1 MSEPSKL
8 KNKSLRMNDLAVIAG
23 NGELPNLIY
32 TEMNKL
38 SVRPWAF
45 HPANIKV
52 KNPKNINQVSFD
64 PFDLEGL
71 FLELKKRNIKNVV
84 FAGKITRETVKYA
97 KSRNLDNLFYN
108 EIYPI
113 LQQTDDQI
121 LRRIGEIFESHGFNV
136 KGVIEL
142 LPRALA
148 SKGNL
153 TRKMPSLQ
161 DKSDIMKAIEYHN
174 ILSKSDIG
182 QSLIVSDGLC
192 LAIETLPGTDA
203 MLDFANHIKSKNF
216 PQDVEN
222 GIFYK
227 APKTSQDT
235 RFDIPVIGEITIV
248 KVKEAKLK
256 GIALKKNAVILLNK
270 EKIIRLADEL
280 RLFIVM
286 V

>member
-45 HPANIKV
+45 YPANIKV
-52 KNPKNINQVSFD
+52 ENPKNINQVSFD

-136 KGVIEL
+136 MGVIEL

-216 PQDVEN
+216 PQDVET

-235 RFDIPVIGEITIV
+235 RFDIPVIGETTIV